1 MADTIPRSKVSI
13 VTPSFN
19 QAEFLEETILSV
31 LGQDYPYTEY
41 IIIDG
46 GSSDDSVD
54 IIRQYEDQLA
64 YWVSEPDR
72 GQTDAI
78 NKGCRLATGDII
90 AYINSDDVYCPL
102 AISKVVNYFMKSP
115 DVSMVYGDA
124 LHIDREGALM
134 SIVRTGEIDLVRY
147 LSNQFY
153 LPQPAVF
160 FKRRVLDEIGYFDP
174 HYNLAMDKEFWTRV
188 LLNFKGGYL
197 PDFLAKLRIY
207 TEAKSSS
214 QKCKYLEEHLMM
226 LDWVFSNT
234 HLLCDRKDVPA
245 DIMQLRP
252 FIYGSIFF
260 TGGLEYLK
268 MRQIKPAC
276 DNIMKGLRLNP
287 RQILALPLYWSLFM
301 ALFGY
306 DISHRIQ
313 SVSRSYHNSKDSAFT
328 QLSHEYTSPSR

>member
-1 MADTIPRSKVSI
+1 MADTISQPKVSI

-31 LGQDYPYTEY
+31 LGQDYPHIEY

-46 GSSDDSVD
+46 GSSDGSAD

-64 YWVSEPDR
+64 YWVSEPDG

-90 AYINSDDVYCPL
+90 AYINSDDVYCPS
-102 AISKVVNYFMKSP
+102 AISKVVNYFMKFP
-115 DVSMVYGDA
+115 DVAMVYGDA
-124 LHIDREGALM
+124 LHIDRKGALM
-134 SIVRTGEIDLVRY
+134 SIVRTGEVDLVRY

-153 LPQPAVF
+153 LPQPAIF
-160 FKRRVLDEIGYFDP
+160 FRRRILDEIGYFDSR
-174 HYNLAMDKEFWTRV
+174 YNLAMDKEFWTRV

-207 TEAKSSS
+207 TDAKSSS
-214 QKCKYLEEHLMM
+214 QKCKYLEEHLMI
-226 LDWVFSNT
+226 LDWVFSNM
-234 HLLCDRKDVPA
+234 HLPHDRKDVPA
-245 DIMQLRP
+245 DITQLKP
-252 FIYGSIFF
+252 YIYGSIFF

-268 MRQIKPAC
+268 VRRIKPAC

-301 ALFGY
+301 AVFGHG
-306 DISHRIQ
+306 ISHRVQLI
-313 SVSRSYHNSKDSAFT
+313 SRFYQISKDSAFT
-328 QLSHEYTSPSR
+328 QLSREYTPLFR